1 MATHYIPKDLRGEG
15 RILLIFSTKSL
26 ITTAI
31 FGGIGVVLYFIFSAL
46 GLKIV
51 GVIVLALLAL
61 LGYAFGT
68 FKMPKITGLRF
79 TKNIEGDSMD
89 EIFLRY
95 IKFKSN
101 KKIYSYT
108 KEDK

>member
-1 MATHYIPKDLRGEG
+1 MATHYIPKDLRGET
-15 RILLIFSTKSL
+15 RILIIFTVKSL

-31 FGGIGVVLYFIFSAL
+31 FGGVGVVFYLIFNAL
-46 GLKIV
+46 KMRIV
-51 GVIVLALLAL
+51 GIIILILLAL

-68 FKMPKITGLRF
+68 VKIPKITGLKF

-89 EIFLRY
+89 EVFLRY
-95 IKFKSN
+95 IKFRSN

-108 KEDK
+108 KEDN

>member
-1 MATHYIPKDLRGEG
+1 MATHYIPKDLRGES
-15 RILLIFSTKSL
+15 RILMIFSVKSL

-31 FGGIGVVLYFIFSAL
+31 FAGIGLIFYLIFSAI
-46 GLKIV
+46 GMWIV
-51 GVIVLALLAL
+51 GLIILVLLGL

-68 FKMPKITGLRF
+68 FKVPKITGLPF

-89 EIFLRY
+89 DVFLRY

-101 KKIYSYT
+101 KRIYSYT
-108 KEDK
+108 KEEK

>member
-15 RILLIFSTKSL
+15 RILMIFSTKSL

-31 FGGIGVVLYFIFSAL
+31 FGGIGVIFYLLFSAL

-51 GVIVLALLAL
+51 GVIILALLAL

-68 FKMPKITGLRF
+68 FKIPKITGLRF

-95 IKFKSN
+95 VKFKSN

>member
-1 MATHYIPKDLRGEG
+1 MSTHYIPKDLRGEN
-15 RILLIFSTKSL
+15 RILMIFTTKSL

-31 FGGIGVVLYFIFSAL
+31 FGGVGVLFYLLFGAL
-46 GLKIV
+46 NMRIV
-51 GVIVLALLAL
+51 GIIILALLAL
-61 LGYAFGT
+61 IGFAFGT
-68 FKMPKITGLRF
+68 VKMPKITGLRF
-79 TKNIEGDSMD
+79 SKNIEGDSLD
-89 EIFLRY
+89 EVFVRY

>member
-15 RILLIFSTKSL
+15 RILMIFSTKSL

-31 FGGIGVVLYFIFSAL
+31 FGGIGVIFYLLFSAL

-51 GVIVLALLAL
+51 GIIILALLAL

-68 FKMPKITGLRF
+68 FKIPKITGLRF

>member
-1 MATHYIPKDLRGEG
+1 MSTHYIPKDLKGET
-15 RILLIFSTKSL
+15 RILIIFTVKSL

-31 FGGIGVVLYFIFSAL
+31 FGAIGLIFYFIFSLIKMKVL
-46 GLKIV
+46 GIC
-51 GVIVLALLAL
+51 IFIILALI
-61 LGYAFGT
+61 GYGFGT
-68 FKMPKITGLRF
+68 IKMPRITGLKF

-95 IKFKSN
+95 IKFKAN

-108 KEDK
+108 KEDE